1 LGGNTLVE
9 HSDTFDLLAE
19 LAIAV
24 AGFAG
29 VASAFGGRDR
39 AFGPA
44 ELVRLTALFQ
54 FSTLVL
60 AGCFGLASLASAGVG
75 ARTGLGLVSFAEGV
89 ALLALAAFALPGAFR
104 IARSE
109 ESTIGGWPLA
119 FVVSVYVVAI
129 PLCLANALLMQREWP
144 LIVVFSIL
152 ILQSLWFFFRL
163 LTLRL

>member
-1 LGGNTLVE
+1 MVE
-9 HSDTFDLLAE
+9 HTDTFDLLAE

-54 FSTLVL
+54 YSTLVL
-60 AGCFGLASLASAGVG
+60 AGCFSLASLASAGVG
-75 ARTGLGLVSFAEGV
+75 ARTGLALVSFAEGV

-104 IARSE
+104 IAQSE
-109 ESTIGGWPLA
+109 ESTIGGWRLA
-119 FVVSVYVVAI
+119 FVVSGYVVAI

-163 LTLRL
+163 LTLRH